1 MIQIDN
7 VFQNSKVTL
16 ILPSFSGVK
25 KNVSGES
32 EKDIIFYV
40 EGGDIRSIDNLNGFF
55 TSSVSMNPENAI
67 KKKLSNTEPAAFQ
80 NMLISLKKS
89 EIEIVENLDV
99 FLDKVINRFG
109 DDYGKSLGILWV
121 QKIVTILYDLY
132 PNKYPEP

>member
-7 VFQNSKVTL
+7 VFQNSRVTL
-16 ILPSFSGVK
+16 IFSSETGVK
-25 KNVSGES
+25 KNVPGEA
-32 EKDIIFYV
+32 EKDIVFYV

-55 TSSVSMNPENAI
+55 TPSVSMNPENAI
-67 KKKLSNTEPAAFQ
+67 KKKLSNAEPAAFQ
-80 NMLISLKKS
+80 NIFISLKRS

-109 DDYGKSLGILWV
+109 EDYGKSLGILWV

-132 PNKYPEP
+132 PNKYPKP